1 MHAILDPARFAA
13 AWASIANCPP
23 TIPHR
28 TDAIARLQSEMT
40 QGGRRVTW
48 QEAEAEYGRR
58 YATDA
63 AMSALDEGYE
73 QDLKD
78 GFDLKY
84 GK

>member
-23 TIPHR
+23 TIPHH

-58 YATDA
+58 YAIEAAFDA
-63 AMSALDEGYE
+63 NEGE
-73 QDLKD
+73 Q
-78 GFDLKY
+78 
-84 GK
+84 